1 MSGLASEF
9 AARRGAV
16 EAKYAAVLTGQ
27 HGGRAVTL
35 AMIAA
40 SIVFYFVG
48 VASLDIDWQRTW
60 NGFGELGTIVV
71 LMIPPS
77 PGPYFWLYLDAL
89 GQTLSIALL
98 GTLLAAILALPF
110 GFLAARNVVA
120 NRILHFLARRSLD
133 TLRSIDVLIWALI
146 WIGVVGLGPFAGI
159 LAIATTDVAAL
170 AKLFSESIE
179 NADAK
184 GEDGVAA
191 SGAGPLLRIRFGL
204 LPEALPV
211 MASQVLYF
219 MESNTRSA
227 TSLGIVGAGGIGL
240 YINESIRTLDWA
252 KVAFEIILIL
262 IAVSLIDV
270 VSSRLRRRLL
280 GAGGQ
285 LLQ

>member
-1 MSGLASEF
+1 MVPPDPGEQLPLLLKGIAE
-9 AARRGAV
+9 
-16 EAKYAAVLTGQ
+16 
-27 HGGRAVTL
+27 TL
-35 AMIAA
+35 AMA
-40 SIVFYFVG
+40 F
-48 VASLDIDWQRTW
+48 
-60 NGFGELGTIVV
+60 
-71 LMIPPS
+71 
-77 PGPYFWLYLDAL
+77 
-89 GQTLSIALL
+89 L
-98 GTLLAAILALPF
+98 GTLLAAVLAFPIGL
-110 GFLAARNVVA
+110 LAARNVLP
-120 NRILHFLARRSLD
+120 NFLMHFLIRRSMD
-133 TLRSIDVLIWALI
+133 SVRAIDALIWALI

>member
-1 MSGLASEF
+1 MS
-9 AARRGAV
+9 
-16 EAKYAAVLTGQ
+16 LTGQ
-27 HGGRAVTL
+27 RLLINDAGLRERYPRLMGGDWAARVATLLLLGAAFALFAFAFSRFDFSFARIGTGFSRLAGFIALMVPPDPGEQLPLLLKGIAETL
-35 AMIAA
+35 AMA
-40 SIVFYFVG
+40 F
-48 VASLDIDWQRTW
+48 
-60 NGFGELGTIVV
+60 
-71 LMIPPS
+71 
-77 PGPYFWLYLDAL
+77 
-89 GQTLSIALL
+89 L
-98 GTLLAAILALPF
+98 GTLLAAVLAFPIGL
-110 GFLAARNVVA
+110 LAARNVLP
-120 NRILHFLARRSLD
+120 NFLMHFLIRRSMD
-133 TLRSIDVLIWALI
+133 SVRAVDALIWALI